1 MVYSKKS
8 ETTLS
13 SQNRAESLKRTK
25 HYATN
30 DGPLD
35 NKPIVAY

>member
-25 HYATN
+25 YYDTN
-30 DGPLD
+30 GGPLND
-35 NKPIVAY
+35 EPIVAY

>member
-13 SQNRAESLKRTK
+13 SLNRAESLKRTK
-25 HYATN
+25 NDATN
-30 DGPLD
+30 GGPLD
-35 NKPIVAY
+35 NEPIVAY